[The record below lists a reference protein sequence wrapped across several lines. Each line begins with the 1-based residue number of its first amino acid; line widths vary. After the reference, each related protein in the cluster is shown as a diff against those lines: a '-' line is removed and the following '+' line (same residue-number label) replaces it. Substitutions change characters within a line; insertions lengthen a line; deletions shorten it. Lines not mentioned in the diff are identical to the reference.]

1 MNIIKIIQERKLEM
15 VNESQQAERQ
25 RQILEAQLGQVR
37 GKLLELDVELKVLH
51 QWEKRLAPTKEKE

>member
-37 GKLLELDVELKVLH
+37 GKLLELDTELKVLH
-51 QWEKRLAPTKEKE
+51 QWEKRLAPNKEKE